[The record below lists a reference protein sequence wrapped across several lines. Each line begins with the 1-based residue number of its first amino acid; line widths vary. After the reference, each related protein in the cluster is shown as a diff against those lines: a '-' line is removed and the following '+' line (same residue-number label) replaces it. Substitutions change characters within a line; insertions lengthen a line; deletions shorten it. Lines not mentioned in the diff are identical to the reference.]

1 MKYIRHHFIPAL
13 LAALLLLA
21 PRPAAAD
28 SAPQR
33 PADAR
38 ISVLATTYPVWLL
51 TRAVACDVPAVD
63 VQLLIAAATGCP
75 HDYAPTPA
83 DLLRLEKA
91 QLVIINGLGME
102 SALQAALAQ
111 RAGDV
116 LDCGAHLHDQLAA
129 YAASMLAAC
138 EGHHHHHDHAAECG
152 PNPHIFA
159 GPRLAVAM
167 TGIIADEL
175 ARRDPAHAER
185 YRANAARFAE
195 DMTAQLRRLER
206 LAAPDN
212 PPRVILQHD
221 GLAYFAADAGL
232 KVLDIVQEDDERP
245 TASRL
250 MELLA
255 RIRAEKPELLLA
267 EAQFADKTMST
278 LAGEG
283 GTPLLQLDSLA
294 SGREDVPAD
303 HYVRTMRENINRLE
317 ESLARPRSF

>member
-1 MKYIRHHFIPAL
+1 MKYLRHSLVPAL
-13 LAALLLLA
+13 LAALLLLV
-21 PRPAAAD
+21 PRPAVADGAARQA
-28 SAPQR
+28 SP
-33 PADAR
+33 AR

-51 TRAVACDVPAVD
+51 TRAVTGDAPDVD

-91 QLVIINGLGME
+91 QLVISNGLGME
-102 SALQAALAQ
+102 SGLGAALAQ

-116 LDCGAHLHDQLAA
+116 LDCGAHLQDQLAA
-129 YAASMLAAC
+129 YAAQMPAAC
-138 EGHHHHHDHAAECG
+138 DHRHDHEAGCG

-167 TGIIADEL
+167 TQLIAGEL
-175 ARRDPAHAER
+175 ARRDPAHAAR
-185 YRANAARFAE
+185 YRANAARFAD
-195 DMTAQLRRLER
+195 DMDALLRQLES
-206 LAAPDN
+206 LAAPGR
-212 PPRVILQHD
+212 PLRVILQHD

-232 KVLDIVQEDDERP
+232 EVLDIVQENDERP

-255 RIRAEKPELLLA
+255 SIKAEKPDLLLA
-267 EAQFADKTMST
+267 EAQFADKTLST
-278 LAGEG
+278 LAAEG
-283 GTPLLQLDSLA
+283 GTPLLRLDSLA
-294 SGREDVPAD
+294 SGPEDVPAD
-303 HYVRTMRENINRLE
+303 HYARIMRENLNRLE